1 MGALRIVEHDPEKPV
16 TGLDQVMDAGFRIRS
31 CSIKDSTLRSDS
43 IELDRCLVP
52 DAGIVAGRRRVRR
65 RARRLGSVARTSP
78 RQRDIGVGERD
89 HVWTMPRQRNRASDR
104 IRRRQGIG
112 IICVRRGRCWL
123 RYEWRVR
130 ENARRGCCR
139 RCLRRIGGWSR
150 RSRRCGG
157 RCLGKG
163 GDLDIWRAGIA
174 GAVAHPVAPAV
185 IRCFG
190 VGD

>member
-1 MGALRIVEHDPEKPV
+1 MLLCI
-16 TGLDQVMDAGFRIRS
+16 
-31 CSIKDSTLRSDS
+31 
-43 IELDRCLVP
+43 LVP

-112 IICVRRGRCWL
+112 IICVQRGRCWL

-139 RCLRRIGGWSR
+139 RGLRRIGGWSR

-163 GDLDIWRAGIA
+163 GDLDIRRGRIA
-174 GAVAHPVAPAV
+174 GAVAHPVAPSV
-185 IRCFG
+185 IRCSG
-190 VGD
+190 VGRRRRGLRRCGRRSWRISRCRVRTRRHSGGRCRERLG